1 MAVPCAREV
10 GQLGH
15 LGTWTVTVREDV
27 TGRDPRLMSPS
38 VSTLCD
44 RRGKQDPQRSV
55 TDTERNQRRITM
67 IEALIIIGLVVF
79 VGKVLH
85 IGHKGAKRRG
95 QRGIGVYWN
104 SARGRPYVSIPLPF
118 GLRLGRRL

>member
-1 MAVPCAREV
+1 M
-10 GQLGH
+10 L
-15 LGTWTVTVREDV
+15 
-27 TGRDPRLMSPS
+27 
-38 VSTLCD
+38 
-44 RRGKQDPQRSV
+44 
-55 TDTERNQRRITM
+55 
-67 IEALIIIGLVVF
+67 EALIIIGLVVF